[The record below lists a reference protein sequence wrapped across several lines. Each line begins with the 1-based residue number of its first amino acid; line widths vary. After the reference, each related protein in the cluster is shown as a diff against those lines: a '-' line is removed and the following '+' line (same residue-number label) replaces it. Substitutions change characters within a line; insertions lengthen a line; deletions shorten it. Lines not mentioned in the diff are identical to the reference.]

1 MLIYQGFANS
11 RIVRE
16 FPPFSFKV
24 RIATLTRNAVGRLK
38 PTREFES
45 LHMKLIF
52 KNLTAPVTLAIDLF
66 SLICIG
72 IISCSAM
79 LLRLVSG
86 IIGILGIAVL
96 VTYSPKNGLILLT
109 IAFLFSPMGL
119 PMIAVWILSVL
130 QGMSGMLKSI

>member
-1 MLIYQGFANS
+1 
-11 RIVRE
+11 
-16 FPPFSFKV
+16 
-24 RIATLTRNAVGRLK
+24 
-38 PTREFES
+38 
-45 LHMKLIF
+45 MKLIF
-52 KNLTAPVTLAIDLF
+52 KILTAPVTLAIDLF

-109 IAFLFSPMGL
+109 IAFLFMGL

-130 QGMSGMLKSI
+130 QGMKGMLKSI

>member
-1 MLIYQGFANS
+1 MLIFQGSANS

-109 IAFLFSPMGL
+109 IAFLFSPM
-119 PMIAVWILSVL
+119 IAVWILSVL

>member
-1 MLIYQGFANS
+1 
-11 RIVRE
+11 
-16 FPPFSFKV
+16 
-24 RIATLTRNAVGRLK
+24 
-38 PTREFES
+38 
-45 LHMKLIF
+45 MKLIF
-52 KNLTAPVTLAIDLF
+52 KILTAPVTLAIDLF

-130 QGMSGMLKSI
+130 QGMKGMLKSIYIQAPVSTWHRSLFSIH